1 MPRNPSSPTVR
12 WKGIAIGGLLG
23 GIVGRGLLG
32 VLLGAAIGR
41 QIELRIELGRRRKS
55 EWRHGDSSPDGAR
68 DPLAGD
74 YAVLGARPSDSAQ
87 ELTRKYRALAKRHH
101 PDALRAGGRSDE
113 AIRAATDRMSR
124 INAAWSRIRSAR
136 GI

>member
-1 MPRNPSSPTVR
+1 MPRRHSSTTVR

-41 QIELRIELGRRRKS
+41 QIELRIELGRRRTS
-55 EWRHGDSSPDGAR
+55 GRRHGGFAPGGAR
-68 DPLAGD
+68 DPLADD
-74 YAVLGARPSDSAQ
+74 YAVLGARPSDSAK

-101 PDALRAGGRSDE
+101 PDTLRAGGRSDE
-113 AIRAATDRMSR
+113 AIRAATERMSR